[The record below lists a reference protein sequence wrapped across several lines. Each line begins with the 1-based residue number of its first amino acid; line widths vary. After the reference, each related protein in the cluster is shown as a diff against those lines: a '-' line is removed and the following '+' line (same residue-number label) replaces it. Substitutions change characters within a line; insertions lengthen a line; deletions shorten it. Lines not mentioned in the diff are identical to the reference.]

1 MSTRVEPRVGDFPLT
16 PEQVDGFHRDG
27 FMRIERLIGDD
38 EVATIRASLA
48 RLFASERGREMGDQF
63 DLAGADQDG
72 VRAVLPQILG
82 PHRFA
87 PELIQGELLPN
98 GLAVAR
104 PLLARLTDQMDQ
116 IRWGGDHTILKPA
129 RYGVPTPWHQDEAYW
144 DPWHDHC
151 GISIWLALQDAVV
164 ENGCMWFV
172 PGSHR
177 FEILEHQPI
186 GNDPRVHGLELVDA
200 AIGARGVPAEVRAGG
215 VVIHQCRTL
224 HYAGPNRSDVE
235 RHAYITGYSAPAHKR
250 SERRLVPWQDR
261 QRTPRSER
269 AQAASRAKEA
279 AEAAARASDSVVA
292 AGAARA

>member
-1 MSTRVEPRVGDFPLT
+1 MANRSQLRIGDFPLT
-16 PEQVDGFHRDG
+16 AGQVEAFHRDG
-27 FMRIERLIGDD
+27 FLRIERVIGDA
-38 EVATIRASLA
+38 EVATIRAALT
-48 RLFASERGREMGDQF
+48 RLFAAQSGRESGDQF
-63 DLAGADQDG
+63 DLGGADQEG
-72 VRAVLPQILG
+72 VRAGLPQILG

-87 PELIQGELLPN
+87 PELTQGELVPN

-104 PLLARLTDQMDQ
+104 QLLARDVEDLEQ

-144 DPWHDHC
+144 DPWTDHS

-186 GNDPRVHGLELVDA
+186 NNDPRVHGLELVDA
-200 AIGARGVPAEVRAGG
+200 SIGSRGVPAEVPAGG

-235 RHAYITGYSAPAHKR
+235 RHAYITGFSAPGRKR
-250 SERRLVPWQDR
+250 AERRAVPWQDR

-269 AQAASRAKEA
+269 AQAAHRAREA
-279 AEAAARASDSVVA
+279 AEAAARAAEPSDA